1 MIFFTHTGP
10 IPLYLVAA
18 ILQARSVSHDEPIVL
33 LSDQPENPI
42 PLPIRH
48 NIVIASISDYRERAD
63 LFSAK
68 FRFEGRNSFA
78 YELWNF
84 QRWFVIEEYARL
96 NKVEAPLLH
105 LDSDAFLYVAPSTVF
120 RTVTAP
126 LTVCD
131 TSGPQ
136 FVFLKNHHSLSEYT
150 SFIDQHFS
158 SDAGYQRL
166 RNYVADSQDP
176 GVPHV
181 SDMVTLGLFGEE
193 HDVEDIGSP
202 SRSDFQFCENIGS
215 SQGLRLGPTGKKI
228 RKRKG
233 IPHFIRHSGDL
244 IPAGGVHLQGG
255 NKDLW
260 PLFASPGVRRQVLR
274 YFPQRY
280 GLALRDMVRK
290 VLLALGMQVSRRLRN
305 ALGKTR

>member
-42 PLPIRH
+42 PFPIRH
-48 NIVIASISDYRERAD
+48 NIVIAAISDFRESAD
-63 LFSAK
+63 LFAAK

-78 YELWNF
+78 YKLWNF

-96 NKVEAPLLH
+96 NKVEAPLIH

-136 FVFLKNHHSLSEYT
+136 FVFLKNQHSLSEYT

-166 RNYVADSQDP
+166 RNYVAASQDP

-193 HDVEDIGSP
+193 HDVDDIGSP

-215 SQGLRLGPTGKKI
+215 SQGLRLGPTGKKTQAQ
-228 RKRKG
+228 G
-233 IPHFIRHSGDL
+233 SPSLHST
-244 IPAGGVHLQGG
+244 Q
-255 NKDLW
+255 
-260 PLFASPGVRRQVLR
+260 RRS
-274 YFPQRY
+274 
-280 GLALRDMVRK
+280 D
-290 VLLALGMQVSRRLRN
+290 SRRWGAPPGRKQRSVATFCLPWCSQ
-305 ALGKTR
+305 AGASLFPTTLWLGSA